1 MVRRLVFPDRK
12 TAGSM
17 KTTTKLVLLELLAG
31 TFGFAC
37 VGAAV
42 ASVYFLYEVFA
53 KVTPW
58 FYVVW
63 SFGAGLVAMLI
74 VAVLN
79 GWKHRV
85 DYVDQLIERGY
96 STGEAMEAWRTADGG
111 GLNLLRNLQQVEL
124 SEQID
129 RLEKET
135 DTPSQDTDSA

>member
-1 MVRRLVFPDRK
+1 MLNLLQ
-12 TAGSM
+12 TE
-17 KTTTKLVLLELLAG
+17 TTVKLVILELFARF
-31 TFGFAC
+31 FGWMWI
-37 VGAAV
+37 GAAM

-96 STGEAMEAWRTADGG
+96 SKGEAMEAWRTADGG
-111 GLNLLRNLQQVEL
+111 GLNLLRNLQQAEL

-129 RLEKET
+129 RLEKEI
-135 DTPSQDTDSA
+135 DTPNQDTDSK